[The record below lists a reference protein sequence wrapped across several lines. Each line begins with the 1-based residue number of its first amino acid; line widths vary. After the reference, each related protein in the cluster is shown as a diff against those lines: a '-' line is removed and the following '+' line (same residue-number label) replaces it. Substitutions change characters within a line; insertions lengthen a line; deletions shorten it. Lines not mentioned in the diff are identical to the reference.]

1 MTTLDEFMAAK
12 SNAYMAVVD
21 SWRPRTAA
29 LKANYDDYKRWA
41 TTPNG
46 TYWSGKTATAAQE
59 AAADD
64 CKGTDN
70 ADDTVEDVVKLAT
83 ATITYEV
90 LPPLTSGQ
98 NLVTNALREGV
109 TVSQDFTMTY
119 HPAEGESERSV
130 ARNKQIVADAERELR
145 EYVAKWEKATQ
156 ELKTQADGAREN
168 MLSRINPKAALVD
181 GRKTLRDA
189 APDQPAAE
197 TIDYKQQYPKVT
209 DPASTTPAAAASG
222 PETINYKELYPKTAS
237 VDGHQ
242 LGSIGAMPGV
252 GDIDKTKP
260 AKLAP
265 TLADRDVPAFAQAT
279 RERLQHEGVP
289 ANQIEQR
296 VNEAVQ
302 RAQTPRF
309 APDADPMR
317 TPGQVPLHNSPGDQ
331 FNDIIGRA
339 NDEATKTIDG
349 QIEQAKIL
357 TGQAGPGAP
366 GVAEAW
372 KQVGLGAAQ
381 QVHELTSDPLAAPKM
396 GIEQAK
402 DFYNHPGEFIGKNL
416 IHGTEALTG
425 GAVGG
430 EAAAGARGLLGDL
443 TGTEGRAIT
452 HGLDD
457 ASPGHPSP
465 PVADHQSAPSPVD
478 HSAPSGERPAGP
490 LPPHGEPGSYGYD
503 ADGNRL
509 PYANGG
515 RPNFGPGQ
523 VEETWHIS
531 REEQMTA
538 IGDGELNL
546 PKPGADQQW
555 VELHP
560 NGPRGEDWTVENDHR
575 LIEWR
580 PGEPRDGLWDMG
592 HRSGEEYRNFKDE
605 YLRGDLPYDKFIE
618 IYRDPD
624 NYRVQDPYRNR
635 SHIDEGP

>member
-46 TYWSGKTATAAQE
+46 TYWSGKTAAAAQE

-119 HPAEGESERSV
+119 HPAEGESEKSV

-156 ELKTQADGAREN
+156 ELKTQADSAREN

-181 GRKTLRDA
+181 GRKVLREA
-189 APDQPAAE
+189 TSGQPAAE

-209 DPASTTPAAAASG
+209 DPASTTPAAATGG

-302 RAQTPRF
+302 RAQAPRF

-331 FNDIIGRA
+331 FNDIVGRA

-416 IHGTEALTG
+416 IHGTEALAG

-443 TGTEGRAIT
+443 TGTEGRVIT
-452 HGLDD
+452 HGLEDGGSHHSVD
-457 ASPGHPSP
+457 HPAPAGDHGGGLGGNVGGSDNLPHIEIKMKDGWSEFQQTQMEQKMQQFNAAVGDNGFSQTP
-465 PVADHQSAPSPVD
+465 PVPRDPAVRQLFLDTLGMDRVPPGVHVD
-478 HSAPSGERPAGP
+478 HTRDLQAGGTDSIDNMGLLDGSVNTSFGSQLNARMNEHPPGTVFGGVRPP
-490 LPPHGEPGSYGYD
+490 
-503 ADGNRL
+503 
-509 PYANGG
+509 
-515 RPNFGPGQ
+515 
-523 VEETWHIS
+523 
-531 REEQMTA
+531 
-538 IGDGELNL
+538 
-546 PKPGADQQW
+546 
-555 VELHP
+555 
-560 NGPRGEDWTVENDHR
+560 
-575 LIEWR
+575 
-580 PGEPRDGLWDMG
+580 
-592 HRSGEEYRNFKDE
+592 
-605 YLRGDLPYDKFIE
+605 
-618 IYRDPD
+618 DP
-624 NYRVQDPYRNR
+624 
-635 SHIDEGP
+635 